1 MGISEVLFQ
10 AGTASH
16 AALYKLLGGRMMG
29 AKDEPGGIV
38 VVTTTGRKSGKQ
50 RSRPLMHL
58 RDGEKIMVVASAGG
72 DDNHPSWFLNMQA
85 KPEVTVHVG
94 GEEAT
99 YRARTVEG
107 RERDDL
113 YKRFVAVNDTFADYE
128 NKTDRVIPVVV
139 LEPVS

>member
-1 MGISEVLFQ
+1 
-10 AGTASH
+10 
-16 AALYKLLGGRMMG
+16 
-29 AKDEPGGIV
+29 
-38 VVTTTGRKSGKQ
+38 
-50 RSRPLMHL
+50 MHL

-72 DDNHPSWFLNMQA
+72 DDKHPSWFLNMQA
-85 KPEVTVHVG
+85 KPEVTLHVG